1 MKILCIGDSL
11 TEGDY
16 GYKYQRGVK
25 NVHPENYPY
34 FLSKILGV
42 ETVNAGKCGF
52 TPSKYLQCYQEG
64 NVTAKGADAVIILL
78 GTNGGL
84 DPDADTQGNA
94 DYETLVGL
102 VRRDA
107 PDAVILVC
115 TPPHV
120 TENPAYINCGYAER
134 VKKAA
139 RWVLDYDRR
148 RIVEMGETAK
158 RGLIDLADTPMFT
171 AENERI
177 MQPNDGLHF
186 GATGYLKM
194 AEFIAERISPYLKK

>member
-52 TPSKYLQCYQEG
+52 TSTKYLAYYQAG
-64 NVTAKGADAVIILL
+64 NVTAKGTDMVIIML

-94 DYETLVGL
+94 DYEILVDL
-102 VRRDA
+102 VRHDA
-107 PDAVILVC
+107 PEAKIFIC

-120 TENPAYINCGYAER
+120 HIGCGCAEKVDKAVRWVRVYAER
-134 VKKAA
+134 S
-139 RWVLDYDRR
+139 
-148 RIVEMGETAK
+148 
-158 RGLIDLADTPMFT
+158 GLPMIDIANAPKFT
-171 AENERI
+171 TENEKL
-177 MQPNDGLHF
+177 MQPNDGVHF
-186 GATGYLKM
+186 GATGYLNL
-194 AEFIAERISPYLKK
+194 ATFIAEHVSPYLNK